1 MPSPL
6 CHPNTLFPP
15 YTQWASLSIFYEPG
29 RWGRLEGDSTNGQFD
44 TNPFFPS
51 KKGNWPKYNFF
62 QFAIIGKLYAREGQ
76 FWERRKSEETLSLSL
91 ALALS
96 PFPTRFFSQ
105 RDNASVSTSE
115 KKEKKVVS
123 LPFGGI
129 EVSGGVGEWGLIYV
143 AFVSRGALGG
153 VIQLRRWGRAAKNY
167 RDFLKDFFWAF
178 AGNFDSSLFHFC
190 DPGPKKSVVG
200 LVSRL
205 SRARWQRVSPW
216 VSLYKDNRRI
226 GICPILK
233 DFLYQKTIFLYVFR

>member
-1 MPSPL
+1 MPVRGTFGSGEKARK
-6 CHPNTLFPP
+6 H
-15 YTQWASLSIFYEPG
+15 
-29 RWGRLEGDSTNGQFD
+29 
-44 TNPFFPS
+44 FF
-51 KKGNWPKYNFF
+51 F
-62 QFAIIGKLYAREGQ
+62 
-76 FWERRKSEETLSLSL
+76 SL

-96 PFPTRFFSQ
+96 PFPFPPTRFFSQ
-105 RDNASVSTSE
+105 WDNASVSTSE
-115 KKEKKVVS
+115 KKGKKKVFS
-123 LPFGGI
+123 LLFGGI
-129 EVSGGVGEWGLIYV
+129 EVSGGVREWGLIYV

-153 VIQLRRWGRAAKNY
+153 VIQLWRWGGEGREKLQ
-167 RDFLKDFFWAF
+167 RFPQRFFLAF
-178 AGNFDSSLFHFC
+178 AGNFDSSLFHLC